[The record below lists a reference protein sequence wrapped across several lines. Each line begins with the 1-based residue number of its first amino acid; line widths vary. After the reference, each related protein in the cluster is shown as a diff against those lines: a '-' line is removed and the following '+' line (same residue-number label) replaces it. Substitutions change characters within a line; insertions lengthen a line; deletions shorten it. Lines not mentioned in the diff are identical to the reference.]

1 MLRRNKIQI
10 AITLEPDQWD
20 SISRIAEKRRAET
33 KQNVSNTQL
42 IREAV
47 TRFITQEE
55 EATNEQH

>member
-10 AITLEPDQWD
+10 ALMLEPDQWA

-47 TRFITQEE
+47 ARFITQEE
-55 EATNEQH
+55 ESNGV